1 MRSRGGAGGKGPKGI
16 GQDGRSFPLS
26 QEGESETPAR
36 PSEPEG
42 AQPSNMAAQRLPF
55 PRDGTACR
63 AEGGARQLYR
73 HAHNECEGEAEP

>member
-1 MRSRGGAGGKGPKGI
+1 
-16 GQDGRSFPLS
+16 
-26 QEGESETPAR
+26 
-36 PSEPEG
+36 
-42 AQPSNMAAQRLPF
+42 MAAQRLPF